1 MAGLSKAMVVH
12 RLILNTTLIQAVDP
26 LTDSRWLGFMSQHPA
41 ASVFHSPEW
50 LEALHRTYGY
60 TPVALMMST
69 TGGEPQSG
77 ILYCRVNSWLNGR
90 RLVSLPFSDH
100 CEPVVTSHDQ
110 LCRLLSAL
118 GRDAEVNG
126 YKYAEIRPLSSP
138 SIVECGLGQ
147 SQSFCFH
154 RLSLGGTAAELFH
167 AFHKDCVQRKIHR
180 AEREGLTC
188 EDGRSPDLLQKFYS
202 LQILTRRRQQLP
214 PQPFAWFRNLAACM
228 GDKMKIR
235 VASKDGKPVASILTL
250 QHRRTL
256 VYKYGCS
263 DKAFSNLGGM
273 QLLFWRAIQDA
284 KSQGLL
290 EFDLGRSDWENEGL
304 IRFKDRLGAT
314 RSTLTYWRYPASSAA
329 QATSTWKMNAAKRI
343 ISCLPDACLSAAGN
357 LLYRHI
363 G

>member
-1 MAGLSKAMVVH
+1 MTEEL
-12 RLILNTTLIQAVDP
+12 DP
-26 LTDSRWLGFMSQHPA
+26 LTDIRWLRLVSRHSS

-60 TPVALMMST
+60 EPVALT
-69 TGGEPQSG
+69 TSASNSELHNG
-77 ILYCRVNSWLNGR
+77 ILFCRVNTLLTRR

-100 CEPVVTSHDQ
+100 CEPLATGSCE
-110 LCRLLSAL
+110 LSCLLSAL
-118 GRDAEVNG
+118 EHDADANRC
-126 YKYAEIRPLSSP
+126 KYLEMRPLGPP
-138 SIVECGLGQ
+138 SLVECGLGE

-154 RLSLGGTAAELFH
+154 KLDLGHPAPELFH

-188 EDGRSPDLLQKFYS
+188 EEGRSPELLQKFYR

-228 GDKMKIR
+228 GEKLKIR

-273 QLLFWRAIQDA
+273 QFLFWRAIQDA

-304 IRFKDRLGAT
+304 IQFKDRLGGT
-314 RSTLTYWRYPASSAA
+314 RSTLTYWRYPASAA
-329 QATSTWKMNAAKRI
+329 AHARPAWQTKLAKRI
-343 ISCLPDACLSAAGN
+343 VSRLPNACLSALGS
-357 LLYRHI
+357 LLYRHA